1 MKLSKQQEPTLL
13 AQDYRTALQRA
24 LSWLGDRHL
33 LAQPVNRVSAQRRP
47 NFAETRR
54 WMPGA
59 RQ

>member
-1 MKLSKQQEPTLL
+1 MKLNKPQFPLFP
-13 AQDYRTALQRA
+13 AHDYRTALQTA

-33 LAQPVNRVSAQRRP
+33 LAQPVNRVPAQSRP

-54 WMPGA
+54 WMPGT

>member
-1 MKLSKQQEPTLL
+1 MKLSKRQEPTLL
-13 AQDYRTALQRA
+13 AQDYRIALQRA

-54 WMPGA
+54 WMPDT

>member
-1 MKLSKQQEPTLL
+1 MKLSKPNDPGLPVH
-13 AQDYRTALQRA
+13 DYRIALQRA
-24 LSWLGDRHL
+24 LSWLGDRYL

-54 WMPGA
+54 WMPDT

>member
-1 MKLSKQQEPTLL
+1 MKLSKRQEPTLL

-33 LAQPVNRVSAQRRP
+33 LAQPVNRVSAPRRP

-54 WMPGA
+54 WMPDT
-59 RQ
+59 RY